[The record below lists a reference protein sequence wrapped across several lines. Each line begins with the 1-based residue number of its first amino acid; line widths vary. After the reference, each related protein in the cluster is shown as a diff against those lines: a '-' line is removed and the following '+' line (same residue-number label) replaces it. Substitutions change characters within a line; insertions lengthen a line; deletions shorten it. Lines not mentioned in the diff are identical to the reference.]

1 MGFCSACGS
10 RQPLVEAPSKPP
22 AGSNWLG
29 YTDGAPQE
37 LSEVSLENV
46 PRILLPL
53 PEMNRVLGGGVVPG
67 SVVLM
72 AGDPGIG
79 KSTLLLQVA
88 EAMSGAE
95 VAPRGGDGAARV
107 LYVSGEE
114 SAPQI
119 RMRAE
124 RLGILGTGVYLLG
137 ETRLQSML
145 SWMDSLSPGAV
156 IVDSI
161 QTVASDAVPSAPGSV
176 AQVRECAR
184 VLMGWAKAHRTP
196 LFMAGHV
203 TKEGD
208 IAGPRV
214 LEHMVDVVLSLEGEP
229 LSPLRVLRSTKN
241 RFGSTNEVAIFQMDE
256 AGLKEVSDPSQALM
270 SRRQGSLVG
279 SAVVSTLEGSRPLL
293 VEVQAL
299 TVPTHN
305 PAPRRVV
312 SGLDGPRLVM
322 LAAVLDR
329 RVGLPLGGQDIIVNV
344 AGGLRVSEPA
354 ADLGIALAV
363 ASSFRGVPLAEDLV
377 VLGEVGLGGEV
388 RSVSQ
393 VERRIQEAARLG
405 LTMAVVPRGMSGGP
419 EHGGDLQVHE
429 VTTLAE
435 ALDVALPG
443 APRRRHATEAREKA
457 EERV

>member
-10 RQPLVEAPSKPP
+10 REPLVQAPSQPS
-22 AGSNWLG
+22 AGSSWLG
-29 YTDGAPQE
+29 FTDGAPQE
-37 LSEVSLENV
+37 LSEVSLEDV
-46 PRILLPL
+46 PRILLPM
-53 PEMNRVLGGGVVPG
+53 PELNRVLGGGVVPG

-88 EAMSGAE
+88 EAMCAARDGP
-95 VAPRGGDGAARV
+95 PRGEGAVRV
-107 LYVSGEE
+107 LYISGEE

-124 RLGILGTGVYLLG
+124 RLGILGSGVFLLG
-137 ETRLQSML
+137 ETSLQGML
-145 SWMDSLSPGAV
+145 GWMDKLSPGAV

-161 QTVASDAVPSAPGSV
+161 QTVASDAVSSAPGSV

-208 IAGPRV
+208 LAGPRV

-229 LSPLRVLRSTKN
+229 LSSLRVLRSTKN
-241 RFGSTNEVAIFQMDE
+241 RFGSTNEVAIFQME
-256 AGLKEVSDPSQALM
+256 QGGLKEVADPSQALM

-279 SAVVSTLEGSRPLL
+279 SALVSTLEGSRPLL
-293 VEVQAL
+293 VEIQAL

-312 SGLDGPRLVM
+312 SGLDGTRLVM

-344 AGGLRVSEPA
+344 AGGLRVGEPA

-363 ASSFRGVPLAEDLV
+363 ASSLRGVPLPEELV
-377 VLGEVGLGGEV
+377 VLGEVGLAGEV

-393 VERRIQEAARLG
+393 VERRLQEAARLG
-405 LTMAVVPRGMSGGP
+405 LTRAVAPQGAIGG
-419 EHGGDLQVHE
+419 EDQGREIQVHQ
-429 VTTLAE
+429 VATLAE

-443 APRRRHATEAREKA
+443 ARRRRRSTAGPEAA
-457 EERV
+457 QERA